1 MILLIH
7 NNKHPVEIL
16 KDGQPLDM
24 YIQKQAVSAACFLL
38 AEKFPKEFFVWVHQ
52 DLKGNL
58 NIDFFKAH
66 SNTIEML
73 SYAANK
79 SLVIS
84 EEMGYVDQSVFFR
97 IQPNVKYPT
106 WLMSGSAGCISCK
119 ALNHFRSWIPSYSDF
134 DLFLCVL
141 AKIGMSKGLR
151 VYSEPQLMKKVDE
164 SGASFSKSTTT
175 TYAAIATLF
184 STKWLLLFELQR
196 LMYSSKIN
204 PLQLVKAFQ
213 IKSISNTEIPHLELY
228 ASNRNEAESK
238 LSFDIVIPTLGRKEV
253 LKQTL
258 EDLAVQSLLPKCV
271 IIIEQ
276 NSNSDSVSELDY
288 LDTESWPFEI
298 KHTFTHQTGA
308 CNARNM
314 ALDQVEADWV
324 FLADDD
330 LRIPNDFLQSANSFI
345 QNEKPQAFTV
355 SCLQQGEVEQEDT
368 LIQWPSFGS
377 GCSFVKASALE
388 NIRFDLALENGFGE
402 DADFGMQL
410 RKSGIDILYNPFLRL
425 LHLKSPVGGF
435 RKPVDKPWH
444 SENLSPKPAPTVLA
458 SILKHATPSQIKG
471 YKTLLFLKFYRLQQ
485 IKNPFFYFRQ
495 MQKRWKISLFW
506 AQKLLNKK

>member
-38 AEKFPKEFFVWVHQ
+38 AEKFPEEFFVWAHQ

-106 WLMSGSAGCISCK
+106 WLMSGSVGSISCK
-119 ALNHFRSWIPSYSDF
+119 TLNHFRSFLPTYANF

-141 AKIGMSKGLR
+141 ARVGMAKGLR
-151 VYSEPQLMKKVDE
+151 AYSEPRLIKRTDD
-164 SGASFSKSTTT
+164 SSISFSKSTKA
-175 TYAAIATLF
+175 TYSAIGAVLGK
-184 STKWLLLFELQR
+184 KWLLLFELQR
-196 LMYSSKIN
+196 LLFSRKIN
-204 PLQLVKAFQ
+204 PIQLAKTHLN
-213 IKSISNTEIPHLELY
+213 KSLSYSEIPNLEIGD
-228 ASNRNEAESK
+228 ANRSEAESM

-253 LKQTL
+253 LRQTL
-258 EDLAVQSLLPKCV
+258 EDLADQSFLPQCV

-276 NSNSDSVSELDY
+276 NPNIAPESELAY
-288 LDTESWPFEI
+288 LHSGNWPFQI
-298 KHTFTHQTGA
+298 KHTFTNQTGA
-308 CNARNM
+308 CNARNL
-314 ALDQVEADWV
+314 ALNQVEAEWV

-330 LRIPNDFLQSANSFI
+330 LRIPQDFLRSANAFI

-355 SCLQQGEVEQEDT
+355 SCLQIGEVEQEQT
-368 LIQWPSFGS
+368 IIQWPAFGS
-377 GCSFVKASALE
+377 GCSFIKASALE
-388 NIRFDLALENGFGE
+388 NVRFDLALEHGFGE

-410 RKSGIDILYNPFLRL
+410 RKSGVDILYNPFLRL
-425 LHLKSPVGGF
+425 LHLKAPVGGF
-435 RKPVDKPWH
+435 RKPVNKPWH

-485 IKNPFFYFRQ
+485 NKNPFSYFRQ
-495 MQKRWKISLFW
+495 MQKRWKFSLYW
-506 AQKLLNKK
+506 AEKLLNTK

>member
-24 YIQKQAVSAACFLL
+24 YIQKLAVSAACFLL
-38 AEKFPKEFFVWVHQ
+38 AETFPDELLVWVHEDFKFEL
-52 DLKGNL
+52 DLDFVKG
-58 NIDFFKAH
+58 H
-66 SNTIEML
+66 PVNTEML
-73 SYAANK
+73 SYTANK
-79 SLVIS
+79 PLMVS

-106 WLMSGSAGCISCK
+106 WLMSGSVGSISCK
-119 ALNHFRSWIPSYSDF
+119 TLNHFRSFLPMYANF

-141 AKIGMSKGLR
+141 AKVGMAKGLR
-151 VYSEPQLMKKVDE
+151 AYSEPRLIKRTDD
-164 SGASFSKSTTT
+164 SGISFSKSTNA
-175 TYAAIATLF
+175 TYSAIGALF
-184 STKWLLLFELQR
+184 GKKWLLLFELQR
-196 LMYSSKIN
+196 LIYSRKMN
-204 PLQLVKAFQ
+204 PIQLAKTYLT
-213 IKSISNTEIPHLELY
+213 KSISYAVIPNLKIDD
-228 ASNRNEAESK
+228 ANRSEAE
-238 LSFDIVIPTLGRKEV
+238 LRLCYDIVIPTLGRKEV

-258 EDLAVQSLLPKCV
+258 EDLAEQSLLPTCV

-276 NSNSDSVSELDY
+276 NPNTASESQLDY
-288 LDTESWPFEI
+288 LHNVSWPFDI

-308 CNARNM
+308 CNARNL

-355 SCLQQGEVEQEDT
+355 SCLQHGEVEQEDT
-368 LIQWPSFGS
+368 VIQWPSFGS
-377 GCSFVKASALE
+377 GCSFVKESALE
-388 NIRFDLALENGFGE
+388 NVRFDLALEHGFGE
-402 DADFGMQL
+402 DADFGMLL
-410 RKSGIDILYNPFLRL
+410 RRSGVDILYNPFLRL
-425 LHLKSPVGGF
+425 LHLKAPVGGF
-435 RKPVDKPWH
+435 RKSVDKPWQG
-444 SENLSPKPAPTVLA
+444 ENLSPKPAPTVLA

-485 IKNPFFYFRQ
+485 IKNPFTYYRH
-495 MQKRWKISLFW
+495 MQKRWKFSLYW
-506 AQKLLNKK
+506 AQKLLNTK

>member
-38 AEKFPKEFFVWVHQ
+38 AEKFPEEFLVWAHQ

-97 IQPNVKYPT
+97 IQPKVKYPT
-106 WLMSGSAGCISCK
+106 WLMSGTAGSISCK
-119 ALNHFRSWIPSYSDF
+119 AFNHFRSFIPPYANF

-141 AKIGMSKGLR
+141 AKVGMTKGLR
-151 VYSEPQLMKKVDE
+151 VYREPRLLSSSEKSE
-164 SGASFSKSTTT
+164 ISFSKKMKE
-175 TYAAIATLF
+175 TYNAIAILF
-184 STKWLLLFELQR
+184 GKKWLLLFELQR
-196 LMYSSKIN
+196 LMYSRKMN
-204 PLQLVKAFQ
+204 PIQLVKTYL
-213 IKSISNTEIPHLELY
+213 IKSISYAVIPHLEIEDT
-228 ASNRNEAESK
+228 NRNEAESR

-258 EDLAVQSLLPKCV
+258 EDLAHQSHVPECI

-276 NSNSDSVSELDY
+276 NPNTDSVSELDY
-288 LDTESWPFEI
+288 LHAESWPFEI

-308 CNARNM
+308 CNARNL

-345 QNEKPQAFTV
+345 QKEKPQAFTV
-355 SCLQQGEVEQEDT
+355 SCLQQGEVEKEET
-368 LIQWPSFGS
+368 VIQWPSFGS

-402 DADFGMQL
+402 DGDFGMQL
-410 RKSGIDILYNPFLRL
+410 RKSGVDILYTPFLTL
-425 LHLKSPVGGF
+425 LHLKAPVGGF

-444 SENLSPKPAPTVLA
+444 SENPSPKPAPTVLA

-506 AQKLLNKK
+506 AQKLLNTK

>member
-106 WLMSGSAGCISCK
+106 WLMSGSAGYISCK
-119 ALNHFRSWIPSYSDF
+119 ALNHFRSFLPMYANF

-141 AKIGMSKGLR
+141 AKVGMPKGLR
-151 VYSEPQLMKKVDE
+151 AYSEPRLIKKPDY
-164 SGASFSKSTTT
+164 SGISFSKNTNA
-175 TYAAIATLF
+175 TYSAIGALLGK
-184 STKWLLLFELQR
+184 KWLLIFELQR
-196 LMYSSKIN
+196 LMYSRKMN
-204 PLQLVKAFQ
+204 PIQLAKTYLT
-213 IKSISNTEIPHLELY
+213 KSLSYSEIPNLEIDD
-228 ASNRNEAESK
+228 ANQNEAESR

-288 LDTESWPFEI
+288 LYTVSWPFEI

-308 CNARNM
+308 CNARNL

-368 LIQWPSFGS
+368 VIQWPSFGS
-377 GCSFVKASALE
+377 GCSFVKASALKS
-388 NIRFDLALENGFGE
+388 IRFDMALEHGFGE

-410 RKSGIDILYNPFLRL
+410 RKSGVDILYNPFLKL
-425 LHLKSPVGGF
+425 LHLKAPVGGF
-435 RKPVDKPWH
+435 RKSVDKPWQ

-471 YKTLLFLKFYRLQQ
+471 YKTLLFLKFYRLQKN
-485 IKNPFFYFRQ
+485 KNPFSYFLH
-495 MQKRWKISLFW
+495 MQKRWKVSLFW
-506 AQKLLNKK
+506 AEKLSNTK